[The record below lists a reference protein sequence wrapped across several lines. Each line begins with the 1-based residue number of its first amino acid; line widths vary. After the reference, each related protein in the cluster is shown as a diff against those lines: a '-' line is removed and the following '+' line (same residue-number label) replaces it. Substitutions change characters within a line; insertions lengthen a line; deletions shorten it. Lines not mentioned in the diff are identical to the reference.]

1 MSALKERM
9 LGLVFRILIR
19 SIDLLASR
27 YGLSKEECDNFY
39 RLAHAQITLRELW
52 ESFDSSPQEKLPLI
66 DVDDDKGVKKPPKF
80 RRTYSGVE

>member
-1 MSALKERM
+1 MHALKERM
-9 LGLVFRILIR
+9 LSLIFRILIR

-52 ESFDSSPQEKLPLI
+52 ESLSDDPQVKLPLN
-66 DVDDDKGVKKPPKF
+66 DVDDDKGVKPPKF
-80 RRTYSGVE
+80 RRTYTGEK